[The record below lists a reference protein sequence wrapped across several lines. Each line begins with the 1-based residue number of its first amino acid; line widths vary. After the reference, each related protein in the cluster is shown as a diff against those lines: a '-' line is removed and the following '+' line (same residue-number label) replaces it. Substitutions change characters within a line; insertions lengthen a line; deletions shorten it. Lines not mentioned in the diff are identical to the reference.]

1 MTRTLLVLA
10 MLALV
15 LLAVWGMRRGWARR
29 GDRQADLLVR
39 FPDPPAEP
47 GPPLLGPLP
56 GLYVGAVVA
65 GVWQDRVATQR
76 LGLRAAG
83 TLGVDQDGVLI
94 ERDGERS
101 VWVPRT
107 ELAGVRTDRAL
118 AGKAMTTQGLLV
130 LTWAQQPA
138 PTPADAASADPGP
151 RAHPD
156 IDLGFRAD
164 DPTPYPAVLAA
175 LGTTEEDA

>member
-10 MLALV
+10 VLALAV
-15 LLAVWGMRRGWARR
+15 LAAWGMRRGWARR
-29 GDRQADLLVR
+29 GERQADLLVR
-39 FPDPPAEP
+39 FPDPPADP
-47 GPPLLGPLP
+47 GPALLGPLP

-65 GVWQDRVATQR
+65 GDWQDRVAAQR

-83 TLGVDQDGVLI
+83 TFGVHEHGVLI
-94 ERDGERS
+94 ERRGERS
-101 VWVPRT
+101 VWVPRA

-118 AGKAMTTQGLLV
+118 AGKAMTTRGLLV
-130 LTWAQQPA
+130 LTWAQE
-138 PTPADAASADPGP
+138 TPPPGADHEP